1 MVQARQQGATLRK
14 WLSACV
20 VGVLVGVFGVAGAAV
35 AVPVLNVREVRAAT
49 ADPVTAIDVE
59 AYGDNDIVSVKAT
72 VRLYQSVEVLAL
84 LDAFELASGTAR
96 DGVWRSTG
104 QVDLTDR
111 NVQVTVH
118 LTDASGYSKDV
129 YGGAILNGLR
139 PVFAEFGVTPDHV
152 DVDHDDVTYRGRVVI
167 RRDDGTEYGL
177 EGLRVSV
184 AVQSSS
190 VTVVYTVTT
199 GADGWFTGTFVSRVS
214 VSVVAR
220 TWTTVTYVSV
230 ATEPVAVT
238 GRLVPT
244 RISIGVAPAPS
255 PYYVVGEMVTVAG
268 KLEGQNWS
276 DEWYNLSGLTV
287 RIYHHNSETGIVRL
301 VTSATTGTDGTYS
314 ASVRVPGPGSW
325 RVVYGLTSPY
335 GWAYTEKSTDF
346 LDARYRIELTGFNVS
361 PEPVAKGGTVTARGT
376 VLRTLANGTTTPAT
390 DGWVDL
396 AFSTDKSIWTHVAQ
410 RAVGSTGAFS
420 IPATATRDGYWRVAY
435 HGGTNNLSGMTASDY
450 VDTRYKTAISSF
462 NAGPEPVRYG
472 DTVTVSGK
480 LSGYTT
486 SWAPLGGRTVY
497 VYFVPKGSTTATY
510 LGTDGTDSSGVF
522 RRSFTA
528 KRDGYWYARYKG
540 SATYLPVTTFR
551 DYVDVA

>member
-1 MVQARQQGATLRK
+1 MRR
-14 WLSACV
+14 WLGACV
-20 VGVLVGVFGVAGAAV
+20 IGVLVSVFGVAGAAV
-35 AVPVLNVREVRAAT
+35 AVPVLDVREVRAAT
-49 ADPVTAIDVE
+49 TDPVTAIDVE

-72 VRLYQSVEVLAL
+72 VRLYQSQEVVAL
-84 LDAFELASGTAR
+84 LDAFQFVSGTVR
-96 DGVWRSTG
+96 DGVWRSTS
-104 QVDLTDR
+104 QADLTNR

-118 LTDASGYSKDV
+118 LTDATGYARDV
-129 YGGAILNGLR
+129 YGGVILNGLR
-139 PVFAEFGVTPDHV
+139 PTFSEFGVTPDHV

-184 AVQSSS
+184 AVEASST
-190 VTVVYTVTT
+190 TVVYIVTT
-199 GADGWFTGTFVSRVS
+199 GADGWFSGTFGTRTS

-220 TWTTVTYVSV
+220 TWTTATYVSV
-230 ATEPVAVT
+230 STDPVAVT

-287 RIYHHNSETGIVRL
+287 RIYHHNSETGIGRL

-335 GWAYTEKSTDF
+335 GWAYTEKATDF
-346 LDARYRIELTGFNVS
+346 LDARHSTIFTGFNVS
-361 PEPVAKGGTVTARGT
+361 PEPVAKGDTVTAQGK
-376 VLRTLANGTTTPAT
+376 VLRFLSDGTSVPVT
-390 DGWVDL
+390 DGLADL
-396 AFSTDKSIWTHVAQ
+396 YFSTDKAIWTHVAQ
-410 RAVGSTGAFS
+410 RAIGSTGAFS
-420 IPATATRDGYWRVAY
+420 IRASATRDGYWRVRY
-435 HGGTNNLSGMTASDY
+435 TGGTFNLPATSAADY

-462 NAGPEPVRYG
+462 NAGPEPVRSG
-472 DTVTVSGK
+472 GTVTVSGK
-480 LSGYTT
+480 LSRYTT
-486 SWAPLGGRTVY
+486 SWAPLDGRTVY

-510 LGTDGTDSSGVF
+510 LGSDGTDTSGVF
-522 RRSFTA
+522 KRSFTA
-528 KRDGYWYARYKG
+528 QRDGYWYARYKG
-540 SATYLPVTTFR
+540 SSTYLPVTTFR
-551 DYVDVA
+551 DFVDVT